1 MYIFKYKELISNLV
15 VSDLKTKYSS
25 SILGFAWSMLNPLLM
40 MIVLY
45 AVFNNVFKSNQEHY
59 AFYLLIGMT
68 TWRFFA
74 NSTMMAMQSIVG
86 KANLVTKIYIPRE
99 ILTLSVVLSAL
110 VSSILEFI
118 VLIILLII
126 FGVVIS
132 SKILIFPLL
141 YVLYLPIVYGI
152 SLILASLYV
161 YFRDLNHIWEV
172 LIQMGFFLSP
182 IVYPMSIVPEGYKFY
197 YMLNPMTRL
206 IEMYRNVL
214 LYNTVPSVIDFGIVL
229 MFGIFLLIF
238 GSLLFKKLSR
248 RFAEEI

>member
-15 VSDLKTKYSS
+15 ISDLKTRYSS
-25 SILGFAWSMLNPLLM
+25 SILGFAWSMLNPLMM

-45 AVFNNVFKSNQEHY
+45 AVFNNVFKSDQEHY

-74 NSTMMAMQSIVG
+74 NSTSMAMQSIVG

-99 ILTLSVVLSAL
+99 ILTLSVVLSTL
-110 VSSILEFI
+110 ISSILEFI

-126 FGVVIS
+126 FGVVMS

-141 YVLYLPIVYGI
+141 FVLYLPIVYGM

-172 LIQMGFFLSP
+172 LMQMGFFLSP
-182 IVYPMSIVPEGYKFY
+182 VVYPMSIVPENYKFY

-206 IEMYRNVL
+206 IEMYRNIL
-214 LYNTVPSVIDFGIVL
+214 LYDTIPKTTDFGLVFICG
-229 MFGIFLLIF
+229 MFLLIF

-248 RFAEEI
+248 KFAEEI

>member
-15 VSDLKTKYSS
+15 ISDLKTKYSS

-74 NSTMMAMQSIVG
+74 NGTTTAMLSIVG

-118 VLIILLII
+118 VLITLLII
-126 FGVVIS
+126 FGIVIS
-132 SKILIFPLL
+132 SKILILPLL
-141 YVLYLPIVYGI
+141 YVLYLPIVYGV
-152 SLILASLYV
+152 SLIIASLYV

-172 LIQMGFFLSP
+172 LMQIGFFLSP
-182 IVYPMSIVPEGYKFY
+182 VIYPMSTIPEAYKFY
-197 YMLNPMTRL
+197 YMLNPIARM
-206 IEMYRNVL
+206 IEMYRDIL
-214 LYNTVPSVIDFGIVL
+214 LYNTMPKVTDFGVVL
-229 MFGIFLLIF
+229 IFGMFLLVF

>member
-1 MYIFKYKELISNLV
+1 
-15 VSDLKTKYSS
+15 
-25 SILGFAWSMLNPLLM
+25 
-40 MIVLY
+40 
-45 AVFNNVFKSNQEHY
+45 
-59 AFYLLIGMT
+59 
-68 TWRFFA
+68 
-74 NSTMMAMQSIVG
+74 MQSIVG

>member
-1 MYIFKYKELISNLV
+1 MYIFRYKELISNLV

-25 SILGFAWSMLNPLLM
+25 SILGFAWSMLNPLMM

-74 NSTMMAMQSIVG
+74 NSTTMAMSSIVG
-86 KANLVTKIYIPRE
+86 KANLVTKIFIPRE

-110 VSSILEFI
+110 VSSILEFT
-118 VLIILLII
+118 VLIIILII

-141 YVLYLPIVYGI
+141 YILYLPIVYGV
-152 SLILASLYV
+152 SLMLASLYV

-172 LIQMGFFLSP
+172 LVQIGFFLSP
-182 IVYPMSIVPEGYKFY
+182 IVYPMSIVPEEYKFY
-197 YMLNPMTRL
+197 YMLNPITV
-206 IEMYRNVL
+206 IIDMYRNVL
-214 LYNTVPSVIDFGIVL
+214 LYDTIPKVTDFGIVL
-229 MFGIFLLIF
+229 IFGIFLLTS

>member
-15 VSDLKTKYSS
+15 ISDLKTKYSS
-25 SILGFAWSMLNPLLM
+25 SVLGFAWSMLNPLLM

-74 NSTMMAMQSIVG
+74 NSTTMAIYSIVG

-99 ILTLSVVLSAL
+99 ILTLSVVISAL
-110 VSSILEFI
+110 ISSILEFV
-118 VLIILLII
+118 VLIIILII
-126 FGVVIS
+126 FGIVVS

-141 YVLYLPIVYGI
+141 YVFYLPIVYGV

-172 LIQMGFFLSP
+172 MIQIGFFLSP
-182 IVYPMSIVPEGYKFY
+182 IVYPMSTIPEEYKFY
-197 YMLNPMTRL
+197 YMLNPITRL
-206 IEMYRNVL
+206 IEMYRDVL
-214 LYNTVPSVIDFGIVL
+214 LYNTIPSATDFGLVL
-229 MFGIFLLIF
+229 IFGIFVLVF

>member
-15 VSDLKTKYSS
+15 ISDLKTKYSS

-59 AFYLLIGMT
+59 ASYLLIGMT

-74 NSTMMAMQSIVG
+74 NGTTTAMLSIVG

-118 VLIILLII
+118 VLIALLII
-126 FGVVIS
+126 FGIVIS
-132 SKILIFPLL
+132 SKILILPLL
-141 YVLYLPIVYGI
+141 YVLYLPIVYGV
-152 SLILASLYV
+152 SLIIASLYV

-172 LIQMGFFLSP
+172 LMQIGFFLSP
-182 IVYPMSIVPEGYKFY
+182 VIYPMSTIPEAYKFY
-197 YMLNPMTRL
+197 YMLNPTTRM
-206 IEMYRNVL
+206 ITMYRDVL
-214 LYNTVPSVIDFGIVL
+214 LYNTLPTATDFSIVL
-229 MFGIFLLIF
+229 MSGLFLLVF

>member
-1 MYIFKYKELISNLV
+1 MYIIKYKELISNLV
-15 VSDLKTKYSS
+15 ISDLKTKYSS

-74 NSTMMAMQSIVG
+74 NGTTTAMLSIVG

-99 ILTLSVVLSAL
+99 ILTLSIVLSAL

-118 VLIILLII
+118 VLIAILAV
-126 FGVVIS
+126 FGIVS

-141 YVLYLPIVYGI
+141 YVFYLPMVYGV

-172 LIQMGFFLSP
+172 LTQIGFFLSP
-182 IVYPMSIVPEGYKFY
+182 IVYPMSIVPDNYKFY

-206 IEMYRNVL
+206 IDMYRNVL
-214 LYNTVPSVIDFGIVL
+214 LYNTMPKVTDFGLVFISG
-229 MFGIFLLIF
+229 MFLLVF

>member
-1 MYIFKYKELISNLV
+1 MYIFKYKELINNLV

-25 SILGFAWSMLNPLLM
+25 SVLGFAWSMLNPLMM

-45 AVFNNVFKSNQEHY
+45 AVFNNVFKSNQDNY
-59 AFYLLIGMT
+59 VFYLLIGMT

-74 NSTMMAMQSIVG
+74 NSTATAMGSIVI
-86 KANLVTKIYIPRE
+86 KANLVTKISIPRE
-99 ILTLSVVLSAL
+99 ILTLSVVLSSL
-110 VSSILEFI
+110 ISSILEFM
-118 VLIILLII
+118 VLIVLLII

-141 YVLYLPIVYGI
+141 YVLYLPIVYGM

-161 YFRDLNHIWEV
+161 YFRDLNHIWDV
-172 LIQMGFFLSP
+172 LMQMGFFLSP
-182 IVYPMSIVPEGYKFY
+182 IVYPMSTIPEEYKFY
-197 YMLNPMTRL
+197 YMLNPITRI
-206 IEMYRNVL
+206 IEMYRDIL
-214 LYNTVPSVIDFGIVL
+214 LYDTIPKVTDFGLVL
-229 MFGIFLLIF
+229 VFGIFLLIF